1 MSQTEV
7 FGLAKEHVWD
17 QIAYEP
23 HDGQVVIHSSAAR
36 HRVASCGRRF
46 GKSVLGGNELV
57 PEALLT
63 YTLADELRKA
73 GKRREFWIVGPEYS
87 DAEKEFRQVWNRL
100 EYLEVDF
107 DRPGSYN
114 NPENGDLHISLWK
127 GAFEIH
133 GKSAKYPQTLV
144 GEGLSGCIL
153 AEAAK
158 LKERVWTK
166 FIRPTLADQRGWS
179 LHTSTPEGKN
189 WFYRMWQRGQ
199 VPDTPW
205 QSWRMPS
212 WVNNV
217 VFPVGATK
225 AGLELLRMAAF
236 EPEPG
241 LNVTMLLKEV
251 VERGLIDEEIVD
263 MALDMTEERF
273 NQEIGADFS
282 EFVGRVFK
290 DFDEEVHVRT
300 VPYNPKLPLYLA
312 LDYGWTNPFV
322 CLFIQVD
329 IWDNVYVVGEY
340 RRIHRDIEDI
350 AADLVAHPYASKAKV
365 IYPDPAEPGDT
376 AVLEKKLKV
385 KANGA
390 TGGELK
396 WRLELIRQRLKID
409 HRKLDLPGKVAT
421 KLIIDR
427 SCKELIREMND
438 YRYPESKDERKGEAP
453 EKPMDKDDH
462 GPEALGRFFRG
473 YYGGPA
479 DNAGGRARVRKPT
492 YGTGGRK

>member
-1 MSQTEV
+1 MTDTQV
-7 FGLAKEHVWD
+7 LALSKEGVWD
-17 QIAYEP
+17 AIGYEP
-23 HDGQVVIHSSAAR
+23 HEGQQVIHASTAR

-57 PEALLT
+57 PEALYT
-63 YTLADELRKA
+63 YTFADRLREQ

-87 DAEKEFRQVWNRL
+87 DSEKEFRQVWNRL
-100 EYLEVDF
+100 EYLEVPF

-114 NPENGDLHISLWK
+114 NPESGDLHISLWK

-133 GKSAKYPQTLV
+133 GKSAKYPGTLV
-144 GEGLSGCIL
+144 GEGLSGVIL

-199 VPDTPW
+199 NPMDRNW
-205 QSWRMPS
+205 DSWRMPS
-212 WVNNV
+212 WVNDH
-217 VFPVGATK
+217 VFPVGATA
-225 AGLELLRMAAF
+225 AGIELLHLAF
-236 EPEPG
+236 TDEFSSLDIFRE
-241 LNVTMLLKEV
+241 
-251 VERGLIDEEIVD
+251 LIDRKLVDEEIVD
-263 MALDMTEERF
+263 MAMDMTEERF
-273 NQEIGADFS
+273 NQEVGADFS

-290 DFDEEVHVRT
+290 DFDEEIHVGDFK
-300 VPYNPKLPLYLA
+300 YNPKLPLYLA
-312 LDYGWTNPFV
+312 VDYGWTNPFV
-322 CLFIQVD
+322 CLFVQVD
-329 IWDNVYVVGEY
+329 VWDNVYVIGEY
-340 RRIHRDIEDI
+340 RRINRDIEDI
-350 AADLVAHPYASKAKV
+350 AKDLVAHPYASKAKTL
-365 IYPDPAEPGDT
+365 YPDPAEPGDT

-385 KANGA
+385 RANGA

-409 HRKLDLPGKVAT
+409 HRRIGLKDKLPT
-421 KLIIDR
+421 KLVFDR
-427 SCKELIREMND
+427 SCKETIREMQD
-438 YRYPESKDERKGEAP
+438 YRYPETKEEQDKEHP
-453 EKPMDKDDH
+453 EKPLDKDDH

-479 DNAGGRARVRKPT
+479 DAANGGHTRIKKPS
-492 YGTGGRK
+492 YGGGRK